1 MPTACRSRG
10 ASRPVTRPRLDDS
23 PELFL
28 RWRRRGDRGAREELI
43 VRFLP
48 LARKLAVRYVKP
60 CEPIEDLVQVAS
72 IGLIKAVD
80 RFDPDRGTPFR
91 SFAVPTILGEI
102 KRYFRDLGWSA
113 HVPRAMHDAAMRIQ
127 AAERVL
133 TAQKGRSPTI
143 SELAE
148 YLELDVDQV
157 IDALT
162 AANSHYAASL
172 DVPVSDDSEEPAT
185 IVETLGET
193 DERFDLIDT
202 NLTIARIARQLP
214 ALERLVVGLRF
225 DQELT
230 QREIAKLIGVSQM
243 QVSRILRR
251 ALAQIRELSEL
262 DALPPEGQPG

>member
-1 MPTACRSRG
+1 M
-10 ASRPVTRPRLDDS
+10 
-23 PELFL
+23 
-28 RWRRRGDRGAREELI
+28 
-43 VRFLP
+43 RFLP
-48 LARKLAVRYVKP
+48 LARKLAVRYVRP
-60 CEPIEDLVQVAS
+60 WDPVEDLVQVAS

-113 HVPRAMHDAAMRIQ
+113 HVPRGMHDAAMRIQ
-127 AAERVL
+127 AAEREL
-133 TAQKGRSPTI
+133 TPLTGRSPTV

-157 IDALT
+157 IEILA

-172 DVPVSDDSEEPAT
+172 DEPVCDDPEQSDT
-185 IVETLGET
+185 IVDTLGAL
-193 DERFDLIDT
+193 DERFDLVDT

-225 DQELT
+225 DHELT

-262 DALPPEGQPG
+262 HAFAPEGQSGG